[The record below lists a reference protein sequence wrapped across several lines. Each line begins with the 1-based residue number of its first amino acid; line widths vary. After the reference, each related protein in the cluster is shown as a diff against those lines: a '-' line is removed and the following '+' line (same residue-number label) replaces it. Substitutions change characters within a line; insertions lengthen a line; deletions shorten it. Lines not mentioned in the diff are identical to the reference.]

1 MSRIIKGFFILIV
14 TLPILSG
21 CWDEI
26 EPQRM
31 YYVNGVG
38 VDFKDNQY
46 EIYLQLINF
55 KDIAKSETP
64 YVPEAPAE
72 IGYAIG
78 ETLEEAIYELYRS
91 IDQEVFWGHMN
102 FLLFT
107 EEALKHEEVISVFDT
122 FLRFRETRYQMNVH
136 LTQDSLKE
144 ILLTTPILNKS
155 LIDSKLSHPLNARK
169 LEVFTEPVNLKN
181 LVIGLNEPSHEV
193 SLPLVSIVKNW
204 DTTKEDPSKETT
216 IKGIGILSKDGFKG
230 VIIGDNARGINWM
243 QNKKNRGDLTFK
255 LDNNKSLTVDMEEKY
270 FDVKPVIKGNQV
282 QFDVDIKVDVILNGF
297 KKKATE
303 NAIRKGVIKK
313 VKEEIKTTYEAGLKL
328 NVDIYRL
335 SEHLYRNNV
344 KVWKTLENNGK
355 IPLTEESIRIINVEI
370 DKIKSGRK
378 TFSETINK

>member
-64 YVPEAPAE
+64 YFPEAPAE
-72 IGYAIG
+72 IGYATG

-102 FLLFT
+102 FLIFT

-136 LTQDSLKE
+136 FTQDSLKE

-169 LEVFTEPVNLKN
+169 LEVFTEPVNLRN

-204 DTTKEDPSKETT
+204 DTTKEHPSKETT
-216 IKGIGILSKDGFKG
+216 IKGIGILSKDGLKG

-303 NAIRKGVIKK
+303 NEIRTGVIKK
-313 VKEEIKTTYEAGLKL
+313 VKEEVKTTYEAGLKL
-328 NVDIYRL
+328 DVDIYRL

>member
-55 KDIAKSETP
+55 KDIAKSEIP

-102 FLLFT
+102 FLIFT

-204 DTTKEDPSKETT
+204 YTTKEHPSKETT

-313 VKEEIKTTYEAGLKL
+313 VKEEIKATYEAGLKL

-344 KVWKTLENNGK
+344 KVWKALENNGK
-355 IPLTEESIRIINVEI
+355 IPLNEESIRIINVEI

>member
-64 YVPEAPAE
+64 YFPEAPAE
-72 IGYAIG
+72 IGYATG

-102 FLLFT
+102 FLIFT

-136 LTQDSLKE
+136 FTQDSLKE

-169 LEVFTEPVNLKN
+169 LEVFTEPVNLRN

-204 DTTKEDPSKETT
+204 DTTKEHPSKETT
-216 IKGIGILSKDGFKG
+216 IKGIGILSKDGLKG

-270 FDVKPVIKGNQV
+270 FDVNQLLKAIKYSLMLTLKSMLSLMV
-282 QFDVDIKVDVILNGF
+282 S
-297 KKKATE
+297 KKRQQKMKYVRE
-303 NAIRKGVIKK
+303 LLRK
-313 VKEEIKTTYEAGLKL
+313 LK
-328 NVDIYRL
+328 
-335 SEHLYRNNV
+335 
-344 KVWKTLENNGK
+344 
-355 IPLTEESIRIINVEI
+355 
-370 DKIKSGRK
+370 RK
-378 TFSETINK
+378 